1 LGIFYRRAILR
12 AATAI
17 APSALRYKPCHK
29 RWQTIAWPSVH
40 QIIAAITMRLFACL
54 ALLTGLTA
62 SSRADD
68 TPKAYCQSISERTVE
83 IRTNDLSSLSQTQQ
97 SNIAYYL
104 AEQSRENKKIPA
116 ILPIFND
123 REKQLAFSL
132 IFPYRECP
140 NLRRCVGTAVF
151 PESGKIRLK
160 EFSYRKNFV
169 MTPATTTSQRN
180 ISLSVVLF
188 DEDEKSFIEFYDV
201 YKMPELDGDGKLK
214 KPDYVRS
221 EYSYLTVGSLKDNYL
236 ACLQNIFNVRD
247 RIPDSGAR

>member
-1 LGIFYRRAILR
+1 VSYYFLR
-12 AATAI
+12 KLR
-17 APSALRYKPCHK
+17 PSTTR
-29 RWQTIAWPSVH
+29 
-40 QIIAAITMRLFACL
+40 QIIAAAGTRIFACL

-104 AEQSRENKKIPA
+104 AEQGRKNKKIPA
-116 ILPIFND
+116 ILPILND
-123 REKQLAFSL
+123 REKQLGFSL
-132 IFPYRECP
+132 IFPYGECP
-140 NLRRCVGTAVF
+140 HLRRCVGTAVF

-169 MTPATTTSQRN
+169 ITPPITTSQKN

-188 DEDEKSFIEFYDV
+188 DEDEKSFLKFYDV
-201 YKMPELDGDGKLK
+201 YKMPEMDGNGKLK

-236 ACLQNIFNVRD
+236 ACLLNIFNVRD
-247 RIPDSGAR
+247 VIPDSGAR